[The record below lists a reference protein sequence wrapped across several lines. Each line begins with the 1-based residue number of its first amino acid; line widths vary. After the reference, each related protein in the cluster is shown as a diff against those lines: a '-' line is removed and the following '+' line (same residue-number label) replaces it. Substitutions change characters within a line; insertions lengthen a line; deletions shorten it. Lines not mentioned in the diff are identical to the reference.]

1 MSKGYLIAHLKEH
14 DQEGME
20 KFKQMAGPTIGEHG
34 GKVLV
39 REPSPD
45 VREGENLGTVV
56 LIEFESIDAAR
67 KFYES
72 EKWEVSSCQVGS
84 PFKYEWENKVPTAV
98 LYFDKVYVSS
108 KRPKDLNIENL
119 NDGPAYIVDN
129 N

>member
-14 DQEGME
+14 DQEGMD

-45 VREGENLGTVV
+45 VREGDNLGTAVV
-56 LIEFESIDAAR
+56 IEFESIDAAR

-72 EKWEVSSCQVGS
+72 EKYQAAKGGKRISGQSS
-84 PFKYEWENKVPTAV
+84 
-98 LYFDKVYVSS
+98 SS
-108 KRPKDLNIENL
+108 FS
-119 NDGPAYIVDN
+119 
-129 N
+129 